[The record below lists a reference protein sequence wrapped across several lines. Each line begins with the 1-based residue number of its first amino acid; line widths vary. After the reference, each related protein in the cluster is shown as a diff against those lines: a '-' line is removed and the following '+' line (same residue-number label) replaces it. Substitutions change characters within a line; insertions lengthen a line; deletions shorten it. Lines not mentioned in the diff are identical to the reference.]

1 MKSCHV
7 EEWIHGWYVEK
18 LGEGVGSGWGVGGVV
33 GGGMDTVRKSHFQVV
48 TAVDVTI
55 EEANRRCTE
64 AVSVVS
70 CEY

>member
-1 MKSCHV
+1 MWKNGSMAGM
-7 EEWIHGWYVEK
+7 WKG
-18 LGEGVGSGWGVGGVV
+18 LGRELGVV
-33 GGGMDTVRKSHFQVV
+33 GGWAGWDGGMDTVRKSHFQVV

-64 AVSVVS
+64 AVRVGS